1 MGIDATS
8 LVGGALGGAALQS
21 VLDPLLGQRHLRR
34 DLRANVVRAV
44 ARVEE
49 RRWAT
54 ARQESF
60 GEAVIELRTA
70 ALVAGLQREPMEAYV
85 EIASGARALAER
97 TAIRHDNEPALRGGL
112 IPTEMGD
119 LAQHAATLLV
129 SIAWHP
135 YRTRPLIRFRLASL
149 ESEKRLVT
157 AELNENRETRLDWDR
172 VWTPQ

>member
-1 MGIDATS
+1 MGLDATS

-34 DLRANVVRAV
+34 DLRANVVRAT

-54 ARQESF
+54 ANQNSF

-70 ALVAGLQREPMEAYV
+70 VLVAGLQREPMEAYV

-97 TAIRHDNEPALRGGL
+97 TAIRNDSEPALQGGL

-119 LAQHAATLLV
+119 LVERAATLLV

-135 YRTRPLIRFRLASL
+135 YRTRPLVRFRLANLASD
-149 ESEKRLVT
+149 KRLVT
-157 AELNENRETRLDWDR
+157 EELNENRETRLDWDR
-172 VWTPQ
+172 VWMPR